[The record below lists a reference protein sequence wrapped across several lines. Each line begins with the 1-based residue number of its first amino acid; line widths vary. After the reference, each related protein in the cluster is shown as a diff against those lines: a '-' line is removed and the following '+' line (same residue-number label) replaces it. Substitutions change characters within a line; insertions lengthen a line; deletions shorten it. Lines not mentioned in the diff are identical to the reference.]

1 MNTEKNLNLPA
12 SCTFLSEDEAM
23 NTIGGGDALETAGKA
38 VVAVGVAGALLVVAG
53 VAARGILGIFHP
65 RGVEG
70 AIEDSVNGGKNF
82 IDNAVNAGQNFLN
95 NLMGK

>member
-1 MNTEKNLNLPA
+1 MNTEKNLNLPS
-12 SCTFLSEDEAM
+12 SCTFLSEEETM
-23 NTIGGGDALETAGKA
+23 NTIGGGDTLETAGKA

-53 VAARGILGIFHP
+53 VAARGILSVFHP

-70 AIEDSVNGGKNF
+70 AIEDSVNGGQNF
-82 IDNAVNAGQNFLN
+82 IDGAVEKGQNFLD

>member
-1 MNTEKNLNLPA
+1 
-12 SCTFLSEDEAM
+12 M
-23 NTIGGGDALETAGKA
+23 NTIGGGDVLETAGKA

-70 AIEDSVNGGKNF
+70 AIEDSINGGQNF
-82 IDNAVNAGQNFLN
+82 IDGVVEKGQNFLD